1 MNYWKYTYDSDD
13 YSQKD
18 TISCGN
24 AICHLRWQKN
34 RNSPPPLDFFCLKN
48 TYFPYKGK
56 SLISNY
62 PSKQNNGTS
71 TPSGIKITFSFKD
84 YMDFF

>member
-1 MNYWKYTYDSDD
+1 MILIVMITRKKILFLVVMT
-13 YSQKD
+13 
-18 TISCGN
+18 
-24 AICHLRWQKN
+24 KN
-34 RNSPPPLDFFCLKN
+34 RNSPPPLDFFCLKKI
-48 TYFPYKGK
+48 YFPYKGK

>member
-34 RNSPPPLDFFCLKN
+34 RNSPPPLDFFCLKK
-48 TYFPYKGK
+48 YIFPIKVNHLSQIIHQK
-56 SLISNY
+56 
-62 PSKQNNGTS
+62 KNGTS

>member
-1 MNYWKYTYDSDD
+1 MNYWKYTYDTDSDD

-34 RNSPPPLDFFCLKN
+34 RNSPPPLDFFCLKK
-48 TYFPYKGK
+48 YKYIF
-56 SLISNY
+56 LIQVNHLSEIIDQKN
-62 PSKQNNGTS
+62 
-71 TPSGIKITFSFKD
+71 
-84 YMDFF
+84 